1 MAEREEKR
9 EETKSDGSRW
19 KVVGTGASI
28 VERLL
33 VSTAPLSALV
43 FIATAAALTYSAVL
57 GGPFVYDDIFY
68 IVNNRAV
75 AEPSLLDPVGTRYV
89 GFLSFALNYAA
100 GGLDTTGYHLF
111 NIIVHAAA
119 GVLVWSL
126 VVLILSTP
134 AFMPAFMV
142 ERKEGGAEKKYF
154 IALAA
159 ALVFIVHP
167 VQTQAVAY
175 ITQRFASLATLF
187 YLLTVVLYL
196 KARLGTGS
204 RAALFYLLSIA
215 AALLAV
221 KTKEITFTLP
231 FVIMLFELVLFRGGG
246 FKGIDEGRGR
256 VKATVLRLLPFF
268 LVASLIPLSYLIGA
282 GAGAGEDALVDE
294 ALRSFQVRDVT
305 YLSPL
310 NYLITEFR
318 VIVTYMRLLVF
329 PSDLHIIYDYPVY
342 ESFFELPVLLS
353 FLFIFTVLSSSL
365 YVLWRGRWRR
375 ARPSALL
382 GALGVVWFF
391 VTLSVESSVIPIQDV
406 IAEHRLYL
414 PSVGATLAFSAVLAA
429 VFFRPASNGRRS
441 GAALL
446 ALLVVTVS
454 LGVVSYK
461 RAAVWADPLRLW
473 SKEVALSPERA
484 DLRNTL
490 GAVLWKSGD
499 YDEAIVHYRVA
510 LGIRPGY
517 FKARNN
523 LGVALVGKGDYDGA
537 IEEYRRAL
545 LIEPVSASVYYNL
558 GVAYEA
564 LGDTEVAVSH
574 YKRASALDGAHAK
587 ARYSLGVIYGE
598 AGRYDEAAREFL
610 AALELKEG
618 YAAARYGLAM
628 AYWQKGME
636 AEAVR
641 EFERT
646 LETDSGHVEARRRLT
661 EIANVLKGRR

>member
-1 MAEREEKR
+1 MTEIEKKGEEK
-9 EETKSDGSRW
+9 KPDGRRW
-19 KVVGTGASI
+19 KVEGRGASI
-28 VERLL
+28 VEKLL
-33 VSTAPLSALV
+33 VTSAPLSALV
-43 FIATAAALTYSAVL
+43 FIVTAAALTYSAVL

-134 AFMPAFMV
+134 AFMPALMV
-142 ERKEGGAEKKYF
+142 DGEEGGAEKKYF

-187 YLLTVVLYL
+187 YLLTVVCYL
-196 KARLGTGS
+196 KARLGTGT
-204 RAALFYLLSIA
+204 RAAFLYLLSIA

-221 KTKEITFTLP
+221 KTKEISFTLP
-231 FVIMLFELVLFRGGG
+231 FVILLFEIVLFKGGG
-246 FKGIDEGRGR
+246 FNGVDEGTGR

-268 LVASLIPLSYLIGA
+268 LAASLIPISYLA
-282 GAGAGEDALVDE
+282 GAGDDALVDK
-294 ALRSFQVRDVT
+294 ALRSYQVRDVT

-353 FLFIFTVLSSSL
+353 FFFILAVFS
-365 YVLWRGRWRR
+365 
-375 ARPSALL
+375 SALYFL
-382 GALGVVWFF
+382 FKGRCRRVRSSAALVSLGVVWFF

-414 PSVGATLAFSAVLAA
+414 PSVGAAVAFAAMLAA
-429 VFFRPASNGRRS
+429 LAPLFRGPRFGAS
-441 GAALL
+441 LL
-446 ALLVVTVS
+446 ILLVITVA

-461 RAAVWADPLRLW
+461 RATVWADPLRLW

-499 YDEAIVHYRVA
+499 YDEAIVHYRAA

-523 LGVALVGKGDYDGA
+523 LGVALVAKGDYRGA

-545 LIEPVSASVYYNL
+545 LSRPASASVYFNL

-564 LGDTEVAVSH
+564 LGETGVAVSH
-574 YKRASALDGAHAK
+574 YKRASALDRAHAK

-636 AEAVR
+636 AEAVS

-646 LETDSGHVEARRRLT
+646 LVVEPGHAEATRRLG